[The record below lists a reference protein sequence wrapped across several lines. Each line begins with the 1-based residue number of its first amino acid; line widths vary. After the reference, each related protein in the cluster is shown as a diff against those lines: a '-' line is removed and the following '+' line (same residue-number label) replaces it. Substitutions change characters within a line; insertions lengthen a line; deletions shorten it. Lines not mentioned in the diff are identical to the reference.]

1 VSKPKYAI
9 KLLRAAEEDFTEIV
23 TYIAAENPS
32 AAEKMATK
40 IEKNISLLSHNPY
53 LGRIPEDEELVR
65 LGYRF
70 LVVQN
75 YLIFYTLE
83 EHTIF
88 IYCIIH
94 GARDYLRIL

>member
-1 VSKPKYAI
+1 MSKRKYAI
-9 KLLRAAEEDFTEIV
+9 KFLRAAEEDFTEIV
-23 TYIAAENPS
+23 TYIAAENPT
-32 AAEKMATK
+32 AAEQMANK
-40 IEKNISLLSHNPY
+40 IEKNISLLANNPY

-75 YLIFYTLE
+75 YLVFYTVE
-83 EHTIF
+83 ERTIF
-88 IYCIIH
+88 VYRIIH

>member
-1 VSKPKYAI
+1 MSKRKYAI
-9 KLLRAAEEDFTEIV
+9 KLLRAAEEDLTEIV
-23 TYIAAENPS
+23 TYIAAENLT
-32 AAEKMATK
+32 AADHMATK
-40 IEKNISLLSHNPY
+40 IEKNISLLANNPY

-75 YLIFYTLE
+75 YLIFYTVE

-88 IYCIIH
+88 IYRIIH

>member
-1 VSKPKYAI
+1 MSKRKYAI

-40 IEKNISLLSHNPY
+40 IEKNISLLAHNPY

-88 IYCIIH
+88 IYRIIH